1 MEANSPSATRGNAG
15 MSQKF
20 VIGAGQMAKFDE
32 ASLREFEDKMW
43 VMLQRFFPRHCAKF
57 GEEQTRAV
65 VRAGIDV
72 AAEYHIVIEA
82 HVAEFIALMHRA
94 GLEFDVDPAK
104 PWAGEILRDESL
116 SAAEKLNRI
125 TERLDREAPAS
136 KPRRW

>member
-1 MEANSPSATRGNAG
+1 MEANNPSVDRGK
-15 MSQKF
+15 SQRL

-43 VMLQRFFPRHCAKF
+43 VMLQKFFPRHCAKF
-57 GEEQTRAV
+57 GEEQTRAI
-65 VRAGIDV
+65 VRAGIEV
-72 AAEYHIVIEA
+72 AAEYDIVIEA

-104 PWAGEILRDESL
+104 PWAGEILRDENL

-125 TERLDREAPAS
+125 AERLDRETPVS
-136 KPRRW
+136 KTTR

>member
-1 MEANSPSATRGNAG
+1 MEANNPSVDRGK
-15 MSQKF
+15 SERL

-43 VMLQRFFPRHCAKF
+43 VMLQKFFPRHCAKF
-57 GEEQTRAV
+57 GEEQTRAI
-65 VRAGIDV
+65 VRAGIEV
-72 AAEYHIVIEA
+72 AAEYDIVIEA

-125 TERLDREAPAS
+125 AERLDREAGVS
-136 KPRRW
+136 KTKR